1 MNNTTRLVALQLIKT
16 AQAWDP
22 AVQARQAQAK
32 QQAQQAKDTQA
43 RAKAT
48 ATGGKLYKDMTPAE
62 KAQADAEYKAQRR
75 ARAQAS
81 GGHNAPAGDPG
92 IDSNDPSIFDTNGW
106 EVLKETGNNLW
117 NEAKLAGNT
126 GARVVLGAG
135 SALAEIP
142 GAVAGS
148 VGAGAIGGFR
158 GLYRALVDGDPNK
171 GFWSNLGSGFTDTYS
186 DINNAVNNF
195 DIGGY
200 SIQRG
205 INAMDDWDR
214 GLGNHF
220 TSTLN
225 DMTQSADPSEWG
237 RLARLAAW
245 TNDQANNVG
254 RISTLFIPGL
264 GAAGAVSKGA
274 KAATLAGRIGRV
286 AAKGGKFA
294 VGWGKSEPGALAA
307 VDMFKHNMN
316 TGFSSDAT
324 RVMEDWK
331 DYKRNSSDRMTDIYD
346 YLPQQP
352 QQPQQ
357 LQQQPQQQPQQQT
370 RQPAI
375 QTQVSSNY
383 PRYNT
388 HARYGL
394 SSVYA

>member
-32 QQAQQAKDTQA
+32 QQAQQATDAKA

-62 KAQADAEYKAQRR
+62 KAHK
-75 ARAQAS
+75 
-81 GGHNAPAGDPG
+81 G
-92 IDSNDPSIFDTNGW
+92 
-106 EVLKETGNNLW
+106 TGENLW
-117 NEAKLAGNT
+117 QGVKLVANT
-126 GARVVLGAG
+126 GSRAVLGAS

-142 GAVAGS
+142 GAVVGTL
-148 VGAGAIGGFR
+148 GAGTIGGIK
-158 GLYRALVDGDPNK
+158 GLYRAMTNADPDK
-171 GFWSNLGSGFTDTYS
+171 GFLGNLGSGFTDTYS
-186 DINNAVNNF
+186 DFNNAINNF

-205 INAMDDWDR
+205 INAMDGWDR
-214 GLGNHF
+214 ALGNNF

-225 DMTQSADPSEWG
+225 DMTNSSDPSEWG
-237 RLARLAAW
+237 WLARTAAW
-245 TNDQANNVG
+245 TNDQANNAG

-264 GAAGAVSKGA
+264 GVAGATAKGA
-274 KAATLAGRIGRV
+274 KAATLVGRLGRV
-286 AAKGGKFA
+286 ASKGGKLA
-294 VGWGKSEPGALAA
+294 VSWGKSEPGLNAIY
-307 VDMFKHNMN
+307 DMYNHNMN
-316 TGFSSDAT
+316 TGFSSDAA
-324 RVMEDWK
+324 RVMRDWN

-352 QQPQQ
+352 QQSQQ
-357 LQQQPQQQPQQQT
+357 LQQPQQQT

-375 QTQVSSNY
+375 QAQVSSNY

-388 HARYGL
+388 YASHGL

>member
-32 QQAQQAKDTQA
+32 QQAQQAVDQKA

-92 IDSNDPSIFDTNGW
+92 IDSNDPSILDINARDLTK
-106 EVLKETGNNLW
+106 EVGKNLW
-117 NEAKLAGNT
+117 NGYKLFLNSNG
-126 GARVVLGAG
+126 RVLLGAG
-135 SALAEIP
+135 SAIAEMP
-142 GAVAGS
+142 GAISGA
-148 VGAGAIGGFR
+148 VGAGVAGGFR

-171 GFWSNLGSGFTDTYS
+171 GFWGNLGSGFTDTYS

-200 SIQRG
+200 SLQRG
-205 INAMDDWDR
+205 INAMDGWDR
-214 GLGNHF
+214 ALGNNF

-225 DMTQSADPSEWG
+225 DMTGSSDPSEWG
-237 RLARLAAW
+237 RLARYAAW
-245 TNDQANNVG
+245 MNDQANNAG

-264 GAAGAVSKGA
+264 GAAGAVSKVA
-274 KAATLAGRIGRV
+274 KAATLAGRVGRV
-286 AAKGGKFA
+286 ASKAGKFGVA
-294 VGWGKSEPGALAA
+294 WGKSDPGVNALM
-307 VDMFKHNMN
+307 DMYNHNMN
-316 TGFSSDAT
+316 TGFSSDAA
-324 RVMEDWK
+324 RVMKDWNN
-331 DYKRNSSDRMTDIYD
+331 YKRNHSDLQTSIYN

-352 QQPQQ
+352 QQS
-357 LQQQPQQQPQQQT
+357 QQPQQPQQAQQQT
-370 RQPAI
+370 RQPTI
-375 QTQVSSNY
+375 QTQVASNY
-383 PRYNT
+383 PMYNT
-388 HARYGL
+388 HASYGL
-394 SSVYA
+394 PSAYA